1 MSKAF
6 LGIFEKRPRLY
17 LYFKQFTVVK
27 TDISTSFLSHHSLAL
42 FEKVIQ
48 NNFLRAL
55 VCGNL
60 TVRFC

>member
-6 LGIFEKRPRLY
+6 LGIFEKTPRFY
-17 LYFKQFTVVK
+17 LYFKQLTVVK
-27 TDISTSFLSHHSLAL
+27 TDISTSFLSHDSLAL